1 MGGDP
6 SEEEL
11 VTAALQLPDKQDW
24 TVDDLA
30 SLPSDLKYELID
42 GRLILP
48 SPTYFHQIL
57 GVELVLMLR
66 PNCPP
71 GYEPVPDLSLEID
84 RRNEPRPDVVVT
96 HMRYAMRSPVPV
108 DGAMLVIEIIS
119 PTSHFRDMH
128 AKTEIYAAAGV
139 ENYWIIDPTFDG
151 DVVMSVLQRSEDGPY
166 ERVTSTDKIFTTEVP
181 YPITIDLPAL
191 TALRDK
197 YLAARDEA

>member
-1 MGGDP
+1 M
-6 SEEEL
+6 
-11 VTAALQLPDKQDW
+11 TATLDLPDLRDKQDW

-48 SPTYFHQIL
+48 APTLLHQVL

-66 PNCPP
+66 PGCPP
-71 GYEPVPDLSLEID
+71 GYTPAPDLSLEID
-84 RRNEPRPDVVVT
+84 HRNEPRPDVVVT
-96 HMRYAMRSPVPV
+96 NLRYAMRSPVPV

-128 AKTEIYAAAGV
+128 AKTEVYAAAGV
-139 ENYWIIDPTFDG
+139 ENYWVVDPTFD
-151 DVVMSVLQRSEDGPY
+151 DAVVMTVFQRNGTGKYQQALS
-166 ERVTSTDKIFTTEVP
+166 TSKVFDTDVP